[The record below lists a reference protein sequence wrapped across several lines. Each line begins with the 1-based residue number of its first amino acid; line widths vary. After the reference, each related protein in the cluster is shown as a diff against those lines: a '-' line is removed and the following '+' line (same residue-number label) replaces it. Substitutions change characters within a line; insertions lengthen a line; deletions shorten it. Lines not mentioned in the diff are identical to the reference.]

1 MTRKGFADRLI
12 RCMTTGEISLEPT
25 LESQLKKM
33 KQQKAR
39 MEKAL
44 GKSEPDDI
52 TGE

>member
-1 MTRKGFADRLI
+1 
-12 RCMTTGEISLEPT
+12 MTTGKIFVEPT
-25 LESQLKKM
+25 PESQLKKM

-44 GKSEPDDI
+44 GKAEPDDA